1 LKVAM
6 FLTNCREIEDLRKVR
21 YWIVGRLKEFW

>member
-1 LKVAM
+1 M